1 MRNYRFNDLMTMNF
15 DKFAAA
21 VQHTIT
27 SGQRSDVEIADIV
40 MRLTYFAEQ
49 CFETQYAGKKINVY
63 QWMSIR
69 KSFEASESGDWETCR
84 RVLETFFEFE
94 TPDTIQDFSLCV
106 FPLGYLKQWERI
118 LKETGLTRITA
129 KLFGEMVKDSINAI
143 ESIKPSGFDIEME

>member
-1 MRNYRFNDLMTMNF
+1 MRNYRFNNLMTMNF

-21 VQHTIT
+21 VQNTIT
-27 SGQRSDVEIADIV
+27 SRHRSDVEIAEIIA
-40 MRLTYFAEQ
+40 RLNYISEQ
-49 CFETQYAGKKINVY
+49 FYETRYAGKKVNVY

-69 KSFEASESGDWETCR
+69 KAFEASESGDWETCR

-118 LKETGLTRITA
+118 LKEAGLTRITA
-129 KLFGEMVKDSINAI
+129 KLFGEMLKDSINTI
-143 ESIKPSGFDIEME
+143 ESIKPSGIDNEME